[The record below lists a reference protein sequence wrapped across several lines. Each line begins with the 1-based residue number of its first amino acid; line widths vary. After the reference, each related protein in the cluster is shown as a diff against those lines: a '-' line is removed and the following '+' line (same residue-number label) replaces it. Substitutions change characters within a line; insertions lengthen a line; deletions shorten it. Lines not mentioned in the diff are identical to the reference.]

1 MEKSDR
7 TSKPVEFFEIYT
19 ELFTPLKDKKI
30 RVLEIGIDRG
40 GSLEIWRKFFKKA
53 EVIGLDT
60 EKKDEVKGVE
70 IIQGDQTDTQ
80 VLDSLGSLDIVID
93 DGGHKMSEQ
102 KETFKYLFP
111 RMKAGS
117 IYIIEDTETSYWE
130 EFIDEEPT
138 TIDWLKTLID
148 SQNEEAMRHERRSKQ
163 QDRTVEPYKANSIT
177 FYKGLCVIKK

>member
-1 MEKSDR
+1 MEKSDS

-30 RVLEIGIDRG
+30 RILEIGIDRG
-40 GSLEIWRKFFKKA
+40 GSLKIWRDYFKKA
-53 EVIGLDT
+53 EVIGLDI
-60 EKKDEVKGVE
+60 EYKEPIEGVK
-70 IIQGDQTDTQ
+70 IIQGNQKDTN

-102 KETFKYLFP
+102 KETFKHIFP
-111 RMKAGS
+111 RMKEGS
-117 IYIIEDTETSYWE
+117 IYIIEDTETSYWA

-148 SQNEEAMRHERRSKQ
+148 SQNEEVIRNERRSKQ
-163 QDRTVEPYKANSIT
+163 QDRVVEPYKANSIT
-177 FYKGLCVIKK
+177 FYTGLCVIKK